1 MAKLKPIVPSLPN
14 LKKDYITPYDSNAS
28 TYEEPIKALN
38 RGNELA
44 SSTNSAEADNLSVGL
59 ETIDDA
65 IKYYFE
71 NKIRPSVI
79 MNGERLNVPI
89 MYATPESWDSIQ
101 KNGMYRD
108 KNGRILSPLIVFKR
122 SGLDIDKSKGS
133 KLDGNMIHNFHLF
146 KTKYNRKN
154 QYTPFGR
161 IGNVSE
167 NEEYKLIAVPDY
179 VTVSYNC
186 VLITDYIEQNNKII
200 EDINFVSDA
209 YWGEPN
215 KFNFKANIQNYQQA
229 IDISLGDDRVVKTT
243 FTLVIN
249 GYLINN
255 NLIRQMAGAKK
266 FYSKSTVSFGLEVGT
281 TDKESIYMR
290 SGNIPKTIKPGPATG
305 GGSGQFPSGT
315 GVDDATITYL
325 NTNKQKTGTYTSSNT
340 ATFASSGILSAP
352 TGLPLTSL
360 DNFSFFVNGIY
371 VPKTAIMSFTQVGS
385 NCVLVVDTTI
395 LDYEFKPNYEFT
407 AVGKFS

>member
-1 MAKLKPIVPSLPN
+1 MAKLKPTVPQLPN
-14 LKKDYITPYDSNAS
+14 LKKDYITPYDSNAG
-28 TYEEPIKALN
+28 TYEEPIKTLN

-44 SSTNSAEADNLSVGL
+44 SSMNQADADNLSVGL
-59 ETIDDA
+59 ETIDEA
-65 IKYYFE
+65 VKYYFE
-71 NKIRPSVI
+71 NKIRPSVM
-79 MNGERLNVPI
+79 MNGERINVPI

-122 SGLDIDKSKGS
+122 GSLDIDKTKGN

-161 IGNVSE
+161 IGNVSQ
-167 NEEYKLIAVPDY
+167 NEEFKLIAVPDY

-255 NLIRQMAGAKK
+255 NLVRQMAGAKK
-266 FYSKSTVSFGLEVGT
+266 FYSKSTISFGLEIGT

-290 SGNIPKTIKPGPATG
+290 AGDIPKTIKPGPAAAG
-305 GGSGQFPSGT
+305 SSGQAGSG
-315 GVDDATITYL
+315 VDANTITYL
-325 NTNKQKTGTYTSSNT
+325 STNKQQSGTYTSVNS
-340 ATFASSGILSAP
+340 ATFSSATMLMAPAGIPP
-352 TGLPLTSL
+352 TTIDS
-360 DNFSFFVNGIY
+360 FSFFVNGIY
-371 VPKTAIMSFTQVGS
+371 VPKTAITSFSQVGS
-385 NCVLVVDTTI
+385 TCVLIVDTAI
-395 LDYEFKPNYEFT
+395 LDYQFKPNYEFT

>member
-1 MAKLKPIVPSLPN
+1 MAKLKPTVPQLPN
-14 LKKDYITPYDSNAS
+14 LKSNYITPYDSNAS
-28 TYEEPIKALN
+28 TYEEPIKTLN

-44 SSTNSAEADNLSVGL
+44 SSMNQADADNLSVGL
-59 ETIDDA
+59 ETIDEA
-65 IKYYFE
+65 VKYYFE
-71 NKIRPSVI
+71 NKIRPSVM
-79 MNGERLNVPI
+79 MNGERINLPI
-89 MYATPESWDSIQ
+89 MYGTPEAWDSIQ

-122 SGLDIDKSKGS
+122 GGLDIDKTKGS

-229 IDISLGDDRVVKTT
+229 IDLSLGNDRVVKTT

-255 NLIRQMAGAKK
+255 NLVRQMAGAKK
-266 FYSKSTVSFGLEVGT
+266 FYSKSTISFGLEIGT

-290 SGNIPKTIKPGPATG
+290 AGNIPKTIKPGPATG
-305 GGSGQFPSGT
+305 GSSGQAGSG
-315 GVDDATITYL
+315 VDATTITYL
-325 NTNKQKTGTYTSSNT
+325 STNKQQSGTYTSINS
-340 ATFASSGILSAP
+340 ATFLSTTMLAAPVGIPATTMDS
-352 TGLPLTSL
+352 
-360 DNFSFFVNGIY
+360 FSFFINGVY
-371 VPKTAIMSFTQVGS
+371 VPKTAITSFSQVGS
-385 NCVLVVDTTI
+385 NCVLVVDTTV
-395 LDYEFKPNYEFT
+395 LDYILKPNYEFT

>member
-1 MAKLKPIVPSLPN
+1 MAKLKPLVPQLPN
-14 LKKDYITPYDSNAS
+14 LKKDYITPLDKNAS
-28 TYEEPIKALN
+28 TYEEPIKTLN

-44 SSTNSAEADNLSVGL
+44 SSINQADADNLSVGL
-59 ETIDDA
+59 ETIDSA
-65 IKYYFE
+65 VKYYFE
-71 NKIRPSVI
+71 NKIRSSVI
-79 MNGERLNVPI
+79 MNGERINVPI
-89 MYATPESWDSIQ
+89 MYATPEAWESIQ

-108 KNGRILSPLIVFKR
+108 KNGRILSPLIIFKR
-122 SGLDIDKSKGS
+122 GSLDIDRTKGN
-133 KLDGNMIHNFHLF
+133 KLDGNMVHNFHLF

-154 QYTPFGR
+154 QYVPFGR
-161 IGNVSE
+161 IGNVSQ

-229 IDISLGDDRVVKTT
+229 IDLSLGNDRVVKTS

-249 GYLINN
+249 GYFINN
-255 NLIRQMAGAKK
+255 NLVRQMAGAKK
-266 FYSKSTVSFGLEVGT
+266 FYSKSTISFGLEIGT

-290 SGNIPKTIKPGPATG
+290 SGDIPKTIKPGAATSGATG
-305 GGSGQFPSGT
+305 QII
-315 GVDDATITYL
+315 DAYTITYL
-325 NTNKQKTGTYTSSNT
+325 GTNKQQTGTYVNANT
-340 ATFASSGILSAP
+340 VTFSTASMLNAP
-352 TGLPLTSL
+352 FGFPITGV
-360 DNFSFFVNGIY
+360 DNFSFFINGVY
-371 VPKTAIMSFTQVGS
+371 VPKTAITSFSQVGS
-385 NCVLVVDTTI
+385 DCQLVLNTVI
-395 LDYEFKPNYEFT
+395 LDYTLKPNYEFT

>member
-1 MAKLKPIVPSLPN
+1 MAKLKPLVPQLPN
-14 LKKDYITPYDSNAS
+14 LKKDYITPLDKNAS
-28 TYEEPIKALN
+28 TYEEPIKPLN

-44 SSTNSAEADNLSVGL
+44 SSMNQADADNLSVGL
-59 ETIDDA
+59 ETIDEA
-65 IKYYFE
+65 VKYYFE

-79 MNGERLNVPI
+79 MNGERINVPI

-122 SGLDIDKSKGS
+122 GSLDIDKSKGN

-229 IDISLGDDRVVKTT
+229 IDISLGDDRVVKTS
-243 FTLVIN
+243 FTLIIN

-255 NLIRQMAGAKK
+255 NLVRQMAGAKR
-266 FYSKSTVSFGLEVGT
+266 FYSKSTISFGLEIGT

-305 GGSGQFPSGT
+305 GGSGQSSSGT
-315 GVDDATITYL
+315 GVDAATITYL
-325 NTNKQKTGTYTSSNT
+325 NTNIQKTGTYTSSNT
-340 ATFASSGILSAP
+340 VTFTSTGILTAP
-352 TGLPLTSL
+352 SGLPPTTI

-371 VPKTAIMSFTQVGS
+371 VPKTAIESFSQVGS
-385 NCVLVVDTTI
+385 TCVLVVNTTI
-395 LDYEFKPNYEFT
+395 LDYQFKSNYEFT

>member
-1 MAKLKPIVPSLPN
+1 MAKLKPLVPQLPN
-14 LKKDYITPYDSNAS
+14 LKKDYITPHDKNIS
-28 TYEEPIKALN
+28 TYEEPIKTLN

-44 SSTNSAEADNLSVGL
+44 SSMNQADADNLSVGL
-59 ETIDDA
+59 ETIDEA
-65 IKYYFE
+65 VKYYFE
-71 NKIRPSVI
+71 NKIRPSVM
-79 MNGERLNVPI
+79 MNGERINVPI
-89 MYATPESWDSIQ
+89 MYGTPEAWDSIQ

-122 SGLDIDKSKGS
+122 GSLDIDKTKGN

-161 IGNVSE
+161 IGNVSQ

-229 IDISLGDDRVVKTT
+229 IDISLGNDRVVKTT

-255 NLIRQMAGAKK
+255 NLVRQMAGAKK
-266 FYSKSTVSFGLEVGT
+266 FYSKSTISFGLEIGT

-290 SGNIPKTIKPGPATG
+290 AGDIPKTIKPGPASAG
-305 GGSGQFPSGT
+305 SSGQAGSG
-315 GVDDATITYL
+315 VDANTITYL
-325 NTNKQKTGTYTSSNT
+325 STNKQQSGAYTSANS
-340 ATFASSGILSAP
+340 ATFSSSTILMAPVGIPATTIDS
-352 TGLPLTSL
+352 
-360 DNFSFFVNGIY
+360 FSFFVNGIY
-371 VPKTAIMSFTQVGS
+371 VPKTAITSFSQVGP
-385 NCVLVVDTTI
+385 NCVLIVDTAI
-395 LDYEFKPNYEFT
+395 LDYQFKPNYEFT

>member
-1 MAKLKPIVPSLPN
+1 MAKLKPLVPQLPN
-14 LKKDYITPYDSNAS
+14 LKKDYITPLDKNAS
-28 TYEEPIKALN
+28 TYEEPIKTLN

-44 SSTNSAEADNLSVGL
+44 SSINQADADNLSVGL
-59 ETIDDA
+59 ETIDSA
-65 IKYYFE
+65 VKYYFE
-71 NKIRPSVI
+71 NKIRSSVI
-79 MNGERLNVPI
+79 MNGERINVPI
-89 MYATPESWDSIQ
+89 MYATPEAWDSIQ

-108 KNGRILSPLIVFKR
+108 KNGRILSPLIIFKR
-122 SGLDIDKSKGS
+122 GSLDIDKTKGN
-133 KLDGNMIHNFHLF
+133 KLDGNMIHNYHLF

-161 IGNVSE
+161 IGNVSQ

-229 IDISLGDDRVVKTT
+229 IDLSLGNDRVVKTT

-255 NLIRQMAGAKK
+255 NLVRQMAGVKK
-266 FYSKSTVSFGLEVGT
+266 FYSKSTVSFGLETVT
-281 TDKESIYMR
+281 FDNQTNYMR
-290 SGNIPKTIKPGPATG
+290 AGDIPKTIKPGPANAGPTG
-305 GGSGQFPSGT
+305 QIIDAYTISYLSTTKQQSGT
-315 GVDDATITYL
+315 YVNA
-325 NTNKQKTGTYTSSNT
+325 NTV
-340 ATFASSGILSAP
+340 TFSVANMLAAPFGFPP
-352 TGLPLTSL
+352 TGA
-360 DNFSFFVNGIY
+360 DNFLFFINGVY
-371 VPKTAIMSFTQVGS
+371 VPKTAITSFTQIGS
-385 NCVLVVDTTI
+385 DCQLVLNTTI
-395 LDYEFKPNYEFT
+395 LDYTLKPTYEFT